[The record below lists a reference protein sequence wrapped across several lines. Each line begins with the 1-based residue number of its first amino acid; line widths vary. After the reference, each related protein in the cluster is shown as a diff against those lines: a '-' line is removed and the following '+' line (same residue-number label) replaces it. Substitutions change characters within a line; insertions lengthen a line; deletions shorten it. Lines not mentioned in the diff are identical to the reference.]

1 MSKIR
6 TCLLIAV
13 TAATLA
19 LAACGEKTAGQ
30 PKSDGEY
37 AKVIALI
44 KQNIASPDAT
54 VFQPMLK
61 SADGKKSC
69 VAWDVTDS
77 LGKRASR
84 ASFLVN
90 QDGNWYFETYQHIV
104 QTKESCTPNGLEK
117 WNPNAR

>member
-1 MSKIR
+1 MPLTRSY
-6 TCLLIAV
+6 LLIAA
-13 TAATLA
+13 TAATVA
-19 LAACGEKTAGQ
+19 LGACGEKTADQ
-30 PKSDGEY
+30 PKGDGEY
-37 AKVIALI
+37 AKVIELI
-44 KQNIASPDAT
+44 KQNIASPENT

-77 LGKRASR
+77 LGGKSSR

-90 QDGNWYFETYQHIV
+90 KDGNWSFEIYQHIA
-104 QTKESCTPNGLEK
+104 QPKASCTPDGLEK

>member
-1 MSKIR
+1 MSKTR
-6 TCLLIAV
+6 SYLLISA

-19 LAACGEKTAGQ
+19 LGACGEKTADQ

-37 AKVIALI
+37 AKVIEII
-44 KQNIASPDAT
+44 KQNIASPEKT

-69 VAWDVTDS
+69 VGWDVTES
-77 LGKRASR
+77 LGGKSSR

-90 QDGNWYFETYQHIV
+90 TDGNWSFETHQHIV
-104 QTKESCTPNGLEK
+104 QSKASCTQDGLEK
-117 WNPNAR
+117 WNPKAR